1 MPPHRYHTS
10 QRIERAKTLLACP
23 SHSVTNIAIDV
34 GFAETSSFT
43 KAFRKLAGVT
53 PTQYRRGIR

>member
-1 MPPHRYHTS
+1 
-10 QRIERAKTLLACP
+10 
-23 SHSVTNIAIDV
+23 VTNVAIDV

-53 PTQYRRGIR
+53 PTQYRCSSR